1 MIIVKN
7 KKIKYGSK
15 ALESEFGPLTF
26 GKLLTS
32 HRLAEEISQTEL
44 AKKLKMTR
52 QKLNDFEN
60 GRRSPSLNLVSKIAN
75 SLGEHAPTWI
85 AVVIEE
91 MLRNENLNYTVNL
104 KISSAA

>member
-1 MIIVKN
+1 MITGKN
-7 KKIKYGSK
+7 KKIKYSSK
-15 ALESEFGPLTF
+15 ALETDFGPLTF

-32 HRLAEEISQTEL
+32 HRLSEEISQTEL

-52 QKLNDFEN
+52 QKLNDFES
-60 GRRSPSLNLVSKIAN
+60 GRRTPSLNMVSKIAN

-91 MLRNENLNYTVNL
+91 LLRKEKLNYTVNL
-104 KISSAA
+104 KVSPAA

>member
-1 MIIVKN
+1 MITEKN

-15 ALESEFGPLTF
+15 AIESEFGPLTF

-32 HRLAEEISQTEL
+32 YRLAEEISQTEL

-52 QKLNDFEN
+52 QKLNDFES
-60 GRRSPSLNLVSKIAN
+60 GRRSPSLNSVSKIATALN
-75 SLGEHAPTWI
+75 EHAPTWI

-91 MLRNENLNYTVNL
+91 MLRKEKLNYTVNL
-104 KISSAA
+104 KVSPVS